1 MNDHANYGGKRN
13 QHLLCMI
20 LPCIFNILK
29 TMARIMLR
37 ELRQICERLEG
48 AAKQGGMV
56 DEKQSTTTKSQVWQL
71 VNMETQFTSGSIS
84 IKLYVVRCP
93 WNFCDMTWLCD
104 FELHLLSFTAVRA
117 NSNAYFAGAVQ
128 YNSNLTT
135 FVCLNSL
142 TEKKFGKP
150 VMSKRRR
157 NCYYS
162 KLGPLF

>member
-56 DEKQSTTTKSQVWQL
+56 DEKQSTTTKSEVWQL

-93 WNFCDMTWLCD
+93 
-104 FELHLLSFTAVRA
+104 
-117 NSNAYFAGAVQ
+117 
-128 YNSNLTT
+128 
-135 FVCLNSL
+135 
-142 TEKKFGKP
+142 
-150 VMSKRRR
+150 
-157 NCYYS
+157 
-162 KLGPLF
+162 